1 MSTPSFSFRDE
12 EAIITKV
19 TQQFSLS
26 GSTINYV
33 INATS
38 SSVLDKSN
46 SWTFP
51 GGMKKPSDEI
61 KKLLLSNKYG
71 LTQLFTGMNR
81 NNLDILIKHLIPYLY
96 QEDKL

>member
-26 GSTINYV
+26 GSAINYV

-38 SSVLDKSN
+38 SSILDKS
-46 SWTFP
+46 
-51 GGMKKPSDEI
+51 
-61 KKLLLSNKYG
+61 SN
-71 LTQLFTGMNR
+71 
-81 NNLDILIKHLIPYLY
+81 
-96 QEDKL
+96 